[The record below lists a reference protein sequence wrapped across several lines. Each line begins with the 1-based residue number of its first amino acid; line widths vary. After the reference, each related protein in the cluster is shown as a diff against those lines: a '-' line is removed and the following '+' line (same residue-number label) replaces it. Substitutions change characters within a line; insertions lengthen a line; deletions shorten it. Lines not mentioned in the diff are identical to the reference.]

1 MNALTTTL
9 KPCQNNAPRGGR
21 GRVRVA
27 SYSSLQQR
35 RRFIR
40 RHNGGMCGALG
51 KSTTVSHYPK
61 EVKEE
66 EEQRDEDDASTSDVA
81 LNPPVRRRRRRRAV
95 MVGVARSVL
104 FGAAA
109 CVLAESFVRE
119 DVQAS
124 EDVEDETGAPPL
136 NEFTFKTFTLRAP
149 GFYKEV
155 DVDYDKGRLSGAN
168 GLELLIRDSRFGL
181 AGNTITL
188 SKQGSPI
195 DPNTKQPLFSKTED
209 LGDVDA
215 VAEKL
220 VAGENQRNKGANAI
234 LKESKKGTVDGTT
247 YYDVSYTKKVKFVD
261 RIVRTRV
268 CVHDNVLFTLTVE
281 TDLERGTG
289 EEAQSLDDI
298 VTSFKV
304 L

>member
-1 MNALTTTL
+1 M
-9 KPCQNNAPRGGR
+9 AP
-21 GRVRVA
+21 
-27 SYSSLQQR
+27 SSSLPQR
-35 RRFIR
+35 RRFGGIR
-40 RHNGGMCGALG
+40 RHNNGGMCGALG

-61 EVKEE
+61 EEE
-66 EEQRDEDDASTSDVA
+66 VEQRDEEDEDDASTSDVA
-81 LNPPVRRRRRRRAV
+81 LNPPVRRRRAV
-95 MVGVARSVL
+95 FVDVARSVL

-124 EDVEDETGAPPL
+124 EDVEDETVGAPPL

-298 VTSFKV
+298 VTSFRV

>member
-81 LNPPVRRRRRRRAV
+81 LNPPVRRRRRRAV

>member
-1 MNALTTTL
+1 M
-9 KPCQNNAPRGGR
+9 AP
-21 GRVRVA
+21 
-27 SYSSLQQR
+27 SSSLPQR
-35 RRFIR
+35 RRFGGIR
-40 RHNGGMCGALG
+40 RHNNGGMCGALG

-61 EVKEE
+61 EEE
-66 EEQRDEDDASTSDVA
+66 VEQRDEEDEDDASTSDVA
-81 LNPPVRRRRRRRAV
+81 LNPPVRRRRAV
-95 MVGVARSVL
+95 FVDVARSVL

-124 EDVEDETGAPPL
+124 EDVEDETVGAPPL

-209 LGDVDA
+209 LGYVDA

-298 VTSFKV
+298 VTSFRV

>member
-1 MNALTTTL
+1 M
-9 KPCQNNAPRGGR
+9 
-21 GRVRVA
+21 A

-81 LNPPVRRRRRRRAV
+81 LNPPVRRRRRRAV

-298 VTSFKV
+298 VTSFRV

>member
-1 MNALTTTL
+1 M
-9 KPCQNNAPRGGR
+9 
-21 GRVRVA
+21 A

-81 LNPPVRRRRRRRAV
+81 LNPPVRRRRRRAV

-261 RIVRTRV
+261 RIVRTRL

>member
-1 MNALTTTL
+1 M
-9 KPCQNNAPRGGR
+9 
-21 GRVRVA
+21 A
-27 SYSSLQQR
+27 SSSSLPQR

-51 KSTTVSHYPK
+51 KSSTVSHYP
-61 EVKEE
+61 KEE
-66 EEQRDEDDASTSDVA
+66 EEQRDEKDEYDASTSDVA
-81 LNPPVRRRRRRRAV
+81 LFPPGRRRRRAV

-124 EDVEDETGAPPL
+124 EDVEDVGAPPL

-298 VTSFKV
+298 VTSFRV

>member
-81 LNPPVRRRRRRRAV
+81 LNPPVRRRRRRAV

-195 DPNTKQPLFSKTED
+195 DPNTKQPIFSKTED

>member
-1 MNALTTTL
+1 M
-9 KPCQNNAPRGGR
+9 
-21 GRVRVA
+21 A

>member
-1 MNALTTTL
+1 M
-9 KPCQNNAPRGGR
+9 
-21 GRVRVA
+21 A
-27 SYSSLQQR
+27 SSSSLPQR

-66 EEQRDEDDASTSDVA
+66 QRDEKDASTSDVA
-81 LNPPVRRRRRRRAV
+81 LNPPVRRRRAV

-124 EDVEDETGAPPL
+124 EDVADEGAPPL

-298 VTSFKV
+298 VTSFRV

>member
-1 MNALTTTL
+1 
-9 KPCQNNAPRGGR
+9 
-21 GRVRVA
+21 
-27 SYSSLQQR
+27 
-35 RRFIR
+35 
-40 RHNGGMCGALG
+40 MCGALG

-81 LNPPVRRRRRRRAV
+81 LFPPGRRRRAV
-95 MVGVARSVL
+95 IVGVARSVL
-104 FGAAA
+104 FGAVA
-109 CVLAESFVRE
+109 CVLATSVR
-119 DVQAS
+119 DVHAS
-124 EDVEDETGAPPL
+124 EDVEDETVTPPL

>member
-1 MNALTTTL
+1 M
-9 KPCQNNAPRGGR
+9 AP
-21 GRVRVA
+21 
-27 SYSSLQQR
+27 SSSLPQR
-35 RRFIR
+35 RRFGGIR
-40 RHNGGMCGALG
+40 RHNNGGMCGALG

-61 EVKEE
+61 EEE
-66 EEQRDEDDASTSDVA
+66 VEQRDEEDEDDASTSDVA
-81 LNPPVRRRRRRRAV
+81 LNPPVRRRRAV
-95 MVGVARSVL
+95 FVDVARSVL

-188 SKQGSPI
+188 SKQSSPI

-247 YYDVSYTKKVKFVD
+247 YYDVSYTKRVKFVD

-268 CVHDNVLFTLTVE
+268 CVHNNVLFTLTVE

>member
-1 MNALTTTL
+1 M
-9 KPCQNNAPRGGR
+9 AP
-21 GRVRVA
+21 
-27 SYSSLQQR
+27 SSSLPQR
-35 RRFIR
+35 RRFGGIR
-40 RHNGGMCGALG
+40 RHNNDGMCGALG

-61 EVKEE
+61 EEE
-66 EEQRDEDDASTSDVA
+66 VEQRDEEDEDDASTSDVA
-81 LNPPVRRRRRRRAV
+81 LNPPVRRRRAV
-95 MVGVARSVL
+95 FVDVARSVL

-124 EDVEDETGAPPL
+124 EDVEDETVGAPL
-136 NEFTFKTFTLRAP
+136 NEYTFKTFTLRAP

-298 VTSFKV
+298 VTSFRV

>member
-9 KPCQNNAPRGGR
+9 KPCQNNAARGGR
-21 GRVRVA
+21 GGVKVA
-27 SYSSLQQR
+27 SSSSLPQR

-40 RHNGGMCGALG
+40 RHNGGGMCGALG
-51 KSTTVSHYPK
+51 KSSTVSHYPK

-66 EEQRDEDDASTSDVA
+66 QRDEKDASTSDVA
-81 LNPPVRRRRRRRAV
+81 LNPPVRRRRAV
-95 MVGVARSVL
+95 MVGVARSAL

-119 DVQAS
+119 DVQAYA
-124 EDVEDETGAPPL
+124 DVEEETVGAPL

-298 VTSFKV
+298 VTSFRV

>member
-1 MNALTTTL
+1 
-9 KPCQNNAPRGGR
+9 
-21 GRVRVA
+21 
-27 SYSSLQQR
+27 
-35 RRFIR
+35 
-40 RHNGGMCGALG
+40 MCGALG

-61 EVKEE
+61 EEE
-66 EEQRDEDDASTSDVA
+66 DEQRDEKDASTSDVA
-81 LNPPVRRRRRRRAV
+81 LNPPVRRRRAV

-109 CVLAESFVRE
+109 CVLTESFVRE
-119 DVQAS
+119 DVKAS
-124 EDVEDETGAPPL
+124 GTEDEDETVGAPPL

-209 LGDVDA
+209 LGYVDA

-261 RIVRTRV
+261 RILRTRV

-289 EEAQSLDDI
+289 EEAQLLDDI

>member
-1 MNALTTTL
+1 M
-9 KPCQNNAPRGGR
+9 AP
-21 GRVRVA
+21 
-27 SYSSLQQR
+27 SSSLPQR
-35 RRFIR
+35 RRFGGIR
-40 RHNGGMCGALG
+40 RHNNGGMCGALG

-61 EVKEE
+61 EEE
-66 EEQRDEDDASTSDVA
+66 VEQRDEEDEDDASTSDVA
-81 LNPPVRRRRRRRAV
+81 LNPPVRRRRAV

-124 EDVEDETGAPPL
+124 EDVEDETVGAPPL

-168 GLELLIRDSRFGL
+168 GLELLIRDSRFSL

-298 VTSFKV
+298 VTSFRV

>member
-1 MNALTTTL
+1 M
-9 KPCQNNAPRGGR
+9 AP
-21 GRVRVA
+21 
-27 SYSSLQQR
+27 SSSLPQR
-35 RRFIR
+35 RRFGGIR
-40 RHNGGMCGALG
+40 RHNNGGALRALG
-51 KSTTVSHYPK
+51 KLTTVSHYPK

-66 EEQRDEDDASTSDVA
+66 EEQRDKDDASTSDVA
-81 LNPPVRRRRRRRAV
+81 LNPPVRRRRAV
-95 MVGVARSVL
+95 FVDVARSVL

-124 EDVEDETGAPPL
+124 EDVEEETGAPPL
-136 NEFTFKTFTLRAP
+136 NESTFKTFTLRAP

-155 DVDYDKGRLSGAN
+155 DVDYDKGRLSGAS

-188 SKQGSPI
+188 SKQSSPI

-247 YYDVSYTKKVKFVD
+247 YFDVSYTKKVKFVD

>member
-1 MNALTTTL
+1 M
-9 KPCQNNAPRGGR
+9 
-21 GRVRVA
+21 A
-27 SYSSLQQR
+27 SSSSLPQR
-35 RRFIR
+35 RRFGGIR
-40 RHNGGMCGALG
+40 RHNNGGMCGALG

-61 EVKEE
+61 EEE
-66 EEQRDEDDASTSDVA
+66 VEQRDEEDEDDASTSDVA
-81 LNPPVRRRRRRRAV
+81 LNPPVRRRRAV

-188 SKQGSPI
+188 SKQSSPI

-209 LGDVDA
+209 LGYVDA

>member
-9 KPCQNNAPRGGR
+9 KPCQNNAARGGR
-21 GRVRVA
+21 EGKRVA
-27 SYSSLQQR
+27 SSSSLPQR

-66 EEQRDEDDASTSDVA
+66 QRDEEDEDDASTSDVA
-81 LNPPVRRRRRRRAV
+81 LFPPGRRRRRAV

-109 CVLAESFVRE
+109 CVLAENVRE
-119 DVQAS
+119 DVHAS
-124 EDVEDETGAPPL
+124 EDVEDETVGAPL

-268 CVHDNVLFTLTVE
+268 CVHNNVLFTLTVE

>member
-1 MNALTTTL
+1 
-9 KPCQNNAPRGGR
+9 
-21 GRVRVA
+21 
-27 SYSSLQQR
+27 
-35 RRFIR
+35 
-40 RHNGGMCGALG
+40 MCGALG

-81 LNPPVRRRRRRRAV
+81 LFPPGRRRRAV
-95 MVGVARSVL
+95 IVGFARSVL
-104 FGAAA
+104 FGAVA
-109 CVLAESFVRE
+109 CVLATSVR
-119 DVQAS
+119 DVHAS
-124 EDVEDETGAPPL
+124 EDVEDETVTPPL

-281 TDLERGTG
+281 MDLERGTG

>member
-1 MNALTTTL
+1 M
-9 KPCQNNAPRGGR
+9 AP
-21 GRVRVA
+21 
-27 SYSSLQQR
+27 SSSLPQR
-35 RRFIR
+35 RRFGGIR
-40 RHNGGMCGALG
+40 RHNNGGMCGALG

-61 EVKEE
+61 EEE
-66 EEQRDEDDASTSDVA
+66 VEQRDEEDEDDASTSDVA
-81 LNPPVRRRRRRRAV
+81 LNPPVRRRRAV
-95 MVGVARSVL
+95 FVDVARSVL

-155 DVDYDKGRLSGAN
+155 DVDYDKGRLSGAS

-188 SKQGSPI
+188 SKQSSPI

-247 YYDVSYTKKVKFVD
+247 C
-261 RIVRTRV
+261 I
-268 CVHDNVLFTLTVE
+268 
-281 TDLERGTG
+281 
-289 EEAQSLDDI
+289 
-298 VTSFKV
+298 
-304 L
+304 

>member
-1 MNALTTTL
+1 
-9 KPCQNNAPRGGR
+9 
-21 GRVRVA
+21 VA

-81 LNPPVRRRRRRRAV
+81 LNPPVRRRRRRAV

>member
-9 KPCQNNAPRGGR
+9 KPCQNNAARGGR
-21 GRVRVA
+21 GGVKVA
-27 SYSSLQQR
+27 SSSSLPQR

-40 RHNGGMCGALG
+40 RHNGGGMCGALG
-51 KSTTVSHYPK
+51 KSSTVSHYPK

-66 EEQRDEDDASTSDVA
+66 QRDEKDASTSDVA
-81 LNPPVRRRRRRRAV
+81 LNPPVRRRRAV

-124 EDVEDETGAPPL
+124 EDVEEETEGAPL

-298 VTSFKV
+298 VTSFRV

>member
-1 MNALTTTL
+1 
-9 KPCQNNAPRGGR
+9 
-21 GRVRVA
+21 
-27 SYSSLQQR
+27 
-35 RRFIR
+35 
-40 RHNGGMCGALG
+40 MCGALG
-51 KSTTVSHYPK
+51 KSSTVSHYPK
-61 EVKEE
+61 E
-66 EEQRDEDDASTSDVA
+66 EQRDEKDASTSDVA
-81 LNPPVRRRRRRRAV
+81 LNPPVRRRRAV

-124 EDVEDETGAPPL
+124 EDVEDETAPPL

-247 YYDVSYTKKVKFVD
+247 CKDRSLCARVSLSRAKIY
-261 RIVRTRV
+261 VRVSLFLSFFPFFFFLGALLEVSLAQIRRARNRSGESFEFQVLVRALVLLILFLIGTRAS
-268 CVHDNVLFTLTVE
+268 NLAFLSGGR
-281 TDLERGTG
+281 RGRRRRL
-289 EEAQSLDDI
+289 A
-298 VTSFKV
+298 FR
-304 L
+304 

>member
-1 MNALTTTL
+1 M
-9 KPCQNNAPRGGR
+9 
-21 GRVRVA
+21 A

-66 EEQRDEDDASTSDVA
+66 EEQRDEGDASTSDVA
-81 LNPPVRRRRRRRAV
+81 LNPPVRRRRRRAV

>member
-1 MNALTTTL
+1 M
-9 KPCQNNAPRGGR
+9 
-21 GRVRVA
+21 A

-81 LNPPVRRRRRRRAV
+81 LNSPVRRRRRRAV

-268 CVHDNVLFTLTVE
+268 SVHDSVLFTLTVE

>member
-1 MNALTTTL
+1 M
-9 KPCQNNAPRGGR
+9 AP
-21 GRVRVA
+21 
-27 SYSSLQQR
+27 SSSLPQR
-35 RRFIR
+35 RRFGGIR
-40 RHNGGMCGALG
+40 RHNNGGALRALG

-66 EEQRDEDDASTSDVA
+66 EEQRDKDDASTSDVA
-81 LNPPVRRRRRRRAV
+81 LNPPVRRRRAV
-95 MVGVARSVL
+95 FVDVARSVL

-124 EDVEDETGAPPL
+124 EDVEEETGAPPL

-188 SKQGSPI
+188 SKQSSRSI
-195 DPNTKQPLFSKTED
+195 RTRSNALLKTED

-234 LKESKKGTVDGTT
+234 LKESKKRYRGRD
-247 YYDVSYTKKVKFVD
+247 DVFRRQLY
-261 RIVRTRV
+261 
-268 CVHDNVLFTLTVE
+268 E
-281 TDLERGTG
+281 EG
-289 EEAQSLDDI
+289 EI
-298 VTSFKV
+298 CG
-304 L
+304 

>member
-1 MNALTTTL
+1 
-9 KPCQNNAPRGGR
+9 
-21 GRVRVA
+21 
-27 SYSSLQQR
+27 
-35 RRFIR
+35 
-40 RHNGGMCGALG
+40 MCGALG
-51 KSTTVSHYPK
+51 KSSTVSHYPK

-66 EEQRDEDDASTSDVA
+66 QRDEKDASTSDVA
-81 LNPPVRRRRRRRAV
+81 LNPPVRRRRAV
-95 MVGVARSVL
+95 FVDVARSVL

-188 SKQGSPI
+188 SKQSSPI

-268 CVHDNVLFTLTVE
+268 CVHNNVLFTLTVE

>member
-1 MNALTTTL
+1 
-9 KPCQNNAPRGGR
+9 
-21 GRVRVA
+21 
-27 SYSSLQQR
+27 
-35 RRFIR
+35 
-40 RHNGGMCGALG
+40 MCGALG

-81 LNPPVRRRRRRRAV
+81 LFPPGRRRRAV
-95 MVGVARSVL
+95 IVGFARSVL
-104 FGAAA
+104 FGAVA
-109 CVLAESFVRE
+109 CVLATSVR
-119 DVQAS
+119 DVHAS
-124 EDVEDETGAPPL
+124 EDVEDETVTPPL

-234 LKESKKGTVDGTT
+234 LKESRKGTVDGTT

>member
-1 MNALTTTL
+1 M
-9 KPCQNNAPRGGR
+9 AP
-21 GRVRVA
+21 
-27 SYSSLQQR
+27 SSSLPQR
-35 RRFIR
+35 RRFGGIR
-40 RHNGGMCGALG
+40 RHNNGGMCGALG

-61 EVKEE
+61 EEE
-66 EEQRDEDDASTSDVA
+66 VEQRDEEDEDDASTSDVA
-81 LNPPVRRRRRRRAV
+81 LNPPVRRRRAV
-95 MVGVARSVL
+95 FVDVARSVL

-261 RIVRTRV
+261 RILRTRV

>member
-1 MNALTTTL
+1 M
-9 KPCQNNAPRGGR
+9 AP
-21 GRVRVA
+21 
-27 SYSSLQQR
+27 SSSLPQR
-35 RRFIR
+35 RRFGGIR
-40 RHNGGMCGALG
+40 RHNNGGMCGALG

-61 EVKEE
+61 EEE
-66 EEQRDEDDASTSDVA
+66 VEQRDEEDEDDASTSDVA
-81 LNPPVRRRRRRRAV
+81 LNPPVRRRRAV
-95 MVGVARSVL
+95 FVDVARSVL

-298 VTSFKV
+298 VTSFRV

>member
-1 MNALTTTL
+1 M
-9 KPCQNNAPRGGR
+9 
-21 GRVRVA
+21 A
-27 SYSSLQQR
+27 SSSSLPQR
-35 RRFIR
+35 RRFGGIR
-40 RHNGGMCGALG
+40 RHNNGGMCGALG

-61 EVKEE
+61 EEE
-66 EEQRDEDDASTSDVA
+66 VEQRDEEDEDDSSTSDVA
-81 LNPPVRRRRRRRAV
+81 LNPPVRRRRAV
-95 MVGVARSVL
+95 FVDVARSVL

-298 VTSFKV
+298 VTSFRV

>member
-1 MNALTTTL
+1 M
-9 KPCQNNAPRGGR
+9 
-21 GRVRVA
+21 A

-81 LNPPVRRRRRRRAV
+81 LNPPVRRRRRRAV

>member
-1 MNALTTTL
+1 M
-9 KPCQNNAPRGGR
+9 AP
-21 GRVRVA
+21 
-27 SYSSLQQR
+27 SSSLPQR
-35 RRFIR
+35 RRFGGIR
-40 RHNGGMCGALG
+40 RHNNGGMCGALG
-51 KSTTVSHYPK
+51 KSSTVSHYPK

-66 EEQRDEDDASTSDVA
+66 QRDEKDASTSDVA
-81 LNPPVRRRRRRRAV
+81 LNPPVRRRRAV
-95 MVGVARSVL
+95 FVDVARSVL

-124 EDVEDETGAPPL
+124 EDVEDETVGAPL
-136 NEFTFKTFTLRAP
+136 NEYTFKTFTLRAP

-298 VTSFKV
+298 VTSFRV

>member
-1 MNALTTTL
+1 M
-9 KPCQNNAPRGGR
+9 
-21 GRVRVA
+21 A
-27 SYSSLQQR
+27 SSSSLPQR

-66 EEQRDEDDASTSDVA
+66 QRDEEDEDDASTSDVA
-81 LNPPVRRRRRRRAV
+81 LFPPGRRIRRAV

-268 CVHDNVLFTLTVE
+268 CVHDNVLVTLTVE

>member
-1 MNALTTTL
+1 
-9 KPCQNNAPRGGR
+9 
-21 GRVRVA
+21 
-27 SYSSLQQR
+27 
-35 RRFIR
+35 
-40 RHNGGMCGALG
+40 MCGALG
-51 KSTTVSHYPK
+51 KSSTVSHYPK

-66 EEQRDEDDASTSDVA
+66 QRDEKDASTSDVA
-81 LNPPVRRRRRRRAV
+81 LNPPVRRRRAVMVGVARSVLFGAAACDPPVRRRRAV

-104 FGAAA
+104 FSAAA

-124 EDVEDETGAPPL
+124 EDVEDETAPPL

-298 VTSFKV
+298 VTSFRV

>member
-1 MNALTTTL
+1 
-9 KPCQNNAPRGGR
+9 
-21 GRVRVA
+21 
-27 SYSSLQQR
+27 
-35 RRFIR
+35 
-40 RHNGGMCGALG
+40 MCGALG

-66 EEQRDEDDASTSDVA
+66 QRDEEDEDDASTSDVA
-81 LNPPVRRRRRRRAV
+81 LFPPGRRRRRAV

-109 CVLAESFVRE
+109 CVLAENVRE
-119 DVQAS
+119 DVHAS
-124 EDVEDETGAPPL
+124 EDVEDETVGAPL

-261 RIVRTRV
+261 RILRTRV

>member
-1 MNALTTTL
+1 
-9 KPCQNNAPRGGR
+9 
-21 GRVRVA
+21 
-27 SYSSLQQR
+27 
-35 RRFIR
+35 
-40 RHNGGMCGALG
+40 MCGALG

-81 LNPPVRRRRRRRAV
+81 LFPPGRRRRAV
-95 MVGVARSVL
+95 IVGVARSVF

-109 CVLAESFVRE
+109 CVLATSVR
-119 DVQAS
+119 DVHAS
-124 EDVEDETGAPPL
+124 EDVEDETVTPPL

-268 CVHDNVLFTLTVE
+268 CVYDNVLFTLTVE
-281 TDLERGTG
+281 MDLERGTG

>member
-1 MNALTTTL
+1 MM
-9 KPCQNNAPRGGR
+9 R
-21 GRVRVA
+21 
-27 SYSSLQQR
+27 
-35 RRFIR
+35 
-40 RHNGGMCGALG
+40 ALG

-81 LNPPVRRRRRRRAV
+81 LFPPGRRRRAV
-95 MVGVARSVL
+95 IVGVARSVL
-104 FGAAA
+104 FGAVA
-109 CVLAESFVRE
+109 CVLATSVR
-119 DVQAS
+119 DVHAS
-124 EDVEDETGAPPL
+124 EDVEDETVTPPL

>member
-1 MNALTTTL
+1 
-9 KPCQNNAPRGGR
+9 
-21 GRVRVA
+21 
-27 SYSSLQQR
+27 
-35 RRFIR
+35 
-40 RHNGGMCGALG
+40 MCGALG
-51 KSTTVSHYPK
+51 KSSTVSHYSK

-66 EEQRDEDDASTSDVA
+66 QRDEKDASTSDVA
-81 LNPPVRRRRRRRAV
+81 LNPPVRRRRRRAV
-95 MVGVARSVL
+95 MVGVARCVL

-124 EDVEDETGAPPL
+124 EDVEDETVGAPPL

-209 LGDVDA
+209 LGYVDA

-298 VTSFKV
+298 VTSFRV